1 MQLGGIDP
9 AVVQVTIDVHD
20 LFGKRVMAEAVATGG
35 GDLNHVMQLGNTMAS
50 GVYTVTVTAGS
61 LITTQRLVI
70 Q

>member
-1 MQLGGIDP
+1 
-9 AVVQVTIDVHD
+9 VT
-20 LFGKRVMAEAVATGG
+20 LFGKRVMAETVTTGG